1 MGATQSR
8 ADAALSP
15 APAATTTIAAAAR
28 EAAANKGA
36 APSPGE
42 NPVQRYP
49 PVDGKPAQ
57 RDRRESAA
65 DATGLVAALAAL
77 DAPGAA
83 HDGAKAWWRSFPR
96 SELPNP
102 GAYEDMNQEAT
113 MILRQN
119 TFEGL
124 QFNMT
129 MPIGSQAFSMGQ
141 TVEMGAKD
149 HPGAYAFAA
158 NYFSNRL
165 VMISR
170 VTPADGRVNGRI
182 FYTHTPSLTSKF
194 NADVGSDPDSAKASW
209 DLDYR
214 GEDFCSQLKIANG
227 GIAALSYLQS
237 VTPTIAIGGEGFFQ
251 GKSGFS
257 AITAAAK
264 YANGTDIASITVASF
279 GPVIASYM
287 HRVNPRSAFATEIF
301 IDGRS
306 RDSHVSCGY
315 RFDLTSSSVMGN
327 IDSSGRISAT
337 VEERINPV
345 LSFLLSGELD
355 HQREEYRFGFGVNI
369 GGN

>member
-8 ADAALSP
+8 ADAPLSP
-15 APAATTTIAAAAR
+15 APATAVASAARAAAKDDAST
-28 EAAANKGA
+28 AAA
-36 APSPGE
+36 S
-42 NPVQRYP
+42 VQRYSAAG
-49 PVDGKPAQ
+49 GKPA
-57 RDRRESAA
+57 RPDRRESSA
-65 DATGLVAALAAL
+65 DSTGLVAALAAL
-77 DAPGAA
+77 DTPGSA
-83 HDGAKAWWRSFPR
+83 HDGAKAWWRNFPR

-149 HPGAYAFAA
+149 HPGAYAFSA

-214 GEDFCSQLKIANG
+214 GEDFCSQLKLANG

-237 VTPTIAIGGEGFFQ
+237 VTPTIAIGGEGFYQ